1 MIPPRPLLHSPF
13 RLAALLA
20 LGLSLGACQKKDP
33 PNPEPQPVM
42 SVELVSPQRA
52 MWSETLLASGNIAA
66 WEEAV
71 IGAEVGGTR
80 LLQVLVNVGDVV
92 RKGQEL
98 ARLDPALLEAQLRQ
112 RDAELAQAE
121 ATLAG
126 ARADANRAE
135 QLVQAGSISQQ
146 EALQYRTNAATATA
160 QQQLALAQ
168 RDLAALNLRYTRV
181 VAPDDGVISA
191 RTATVGSLVSS
202 GSELF
207 RMIRGQRLEWRAEVP
222 GDELDRLQPGMDVAL
237 RRPDGGEIRGRL
249 RQLAPTVNTS
259 TRSALAYVDLPTDS
273 GLHAGQFVSGQFT
286 LSERE
291 AQYLP
296 ESSIVLRDGHSY
308 VMSVGADRHVQQI
321 KVETGRR
328 RDHAIEIISELA
340 ADLQLIRA
348 GGAFL
353 GDGDLVSIGAAQ
365 VSAGEAP

>member
-1 MIPPRPLLHSPF
+1 MIPPRPLLQSPF

-20 LGLSLGACQKKDP
+20 LGLSLGACQKP
-33 PNPEPQPVM
+33 AASTPEPQAVM

-52 MWSETLLASGNIAA
+52 MWNETLLASGNVAA

-80 LLQVLVNVGDVV
+80 LLQVQVNVGDVV

-121 ATLAG
+121 AALAA
-126 ARADANRAE
+126 ARADADRAE
-135 QLVQAGSISQQ
+135 QLGQAGSISQQ
-146 EALQYRTNAATATA
+146 EALRYRTDYATAAA

-168 RDLAALNLRYTRV
+168 RDLAALNLRYARV
-181 VAPDDGVISA
+181 LAPDDGVISA

-207 RMIRGQRLEWRAEVP
+207 RMIRGQRLEWQAEVP
-222 GDELDRLQPGMDVAL
+222 GDELGRLQPGMAVML
-237 RRPDGGEIRGRL
+237 RRPDGSELQGRL

-259 TRSALAYVDLPTDS
+259 TRSALAYVDLPADS
-273 GLHAGQFVSGQFT
+273 GLHAGQFVSGEFR
-286 LSERE
+286 LRERE

-308 VMSVGADRHVQQI
+308 VMNVTADRHVQQI

-328 RDHAIEIISELA
+328 RDHAIEIVSALA

-353 GDGDLVSIGAAQ
+353 GDGDLVSIAAPQTTAPGA
-365 VSAGEAP
+365 P